1 MTATRIEATPAMMEM
16 LDSCRAEL
24 ELLRADSTSP
34 LAYALR
40 DSLAF
45 MIANIPV
52 GQKQQMVTKMA
63 LFM

>member
-1 MTATRIEATPAMMEM
+1 MTATRMEATPAIIDM

-24 ELLRADSTSP
+24 ELLRADCTSP
-34 LAYALR
+34 LAYELR

-52 GQKQQMVTKMA
+52 GQKQQMVTKIA